1 MTAPP
6 GALTWASPAE
16 RNRLLRL
23 WRRAVFA
30 IFGQQARCVRVA
42 CVLMGLFNTKSGY
55 AFPTNEYLAEETCI
69 AVNKIREALGILESG
84 GAIMRANVT
93 NPATGQP
100 QRVIYPATA
109 IIPRPVLGQGEGSPT
124 LGRRGEPQQAGHQ
137 NLRRIPRIQ
146 SSQIALAKAVSAR
159 RDERRRQDECGPVS
173 VPEPAHAPV
182 ATPQEG
188 HPSSEATGDGKGT
201 SSTEQGAGAIGSE
214 RGAMRG
220 GVIDDGIPEFLRRG
234 PKGAAG

>member
-55 AFPTNEYLAEETCI
+55 AFPTNEYLAEETSI
-69 AVNKIREALGILESG
+69 AVNKVREALLILESG
-84 GAIMRANVT
+84 GAILRADVT
-93 NPATGQP
+93 NPATGQM

-109 IIPRPVLGQGEGSPT
+109 IMPRPVLGQEGRSPT
-124 LGRRGEPQQAGHQ
+124 LGQRGEPQQSGHQ

-146 SSQIALAKAVSAR
+146 RSQFALAKADSAR
-159 RDERRRQDECGPVS
+159 REERKRHGERGTASAPKT
-173 VPEPAHAPV
+173 PAPV
-182 ATPQEG
+182 AAPG
-188 HPSSEATGDGKGT
+188 GGYPSSEGT
-201 SSTEQGAGAIGSE
+201 CEGEGSPSIEQNARAVAIE
-214 RGAMRG
+214 RGDKTR
-220 GVIDDGIPEFLRRG
+220 RRG
-234 PKGAAG
+234 R